1 MVGPVGQRGSARSPY
16 AYVAHLTFSNWS
28 AMVTLV
34 NLPTT
39 DFNDTTMVYDTL
51 NRATQVTTSC
61 QGATINTTSTVFDEA
76 VTVTTPPVG
85 SNSRVIVDGQ
95 ARTVSSERFATPG
108 NTTVPATNTF
118 DDLYRKVVTSY
129 VTYPP
134 DSGYSSTVI
143 LRFEQEAGGPTNRGF
158 KANG

>member
-1 MVGPVGQRGSARSPY
+1 MMGMVGPVGQRGSARSPY

-85 SNSRVIVDGQ
+85 SNSRDRRPAGPDG
-95 ARTVSSERFATPG
+95 V
-108 NTTVPATNTF
+108 
-118 DDLYRKVVTSY
+118 
-129 VTYPP
+129 
-134 DSGYSSTVI
+134 
-143 LRFEQEAGGPTNRGF
+143 
-158 KANG
+158 

>member
-1 MVGPVGQRGSARSPY
+1 
-16 AYVAHLTFSNWS
+16 
-28 AMVTLV
+28 MVTLV

-95 ARTVSSERFATPG
+95 GPTVSSERFATPG
-108 NTTVPATNTF
+108 NTTVPATNTS
-118 DDLYRKVVTSY
+118 DDLYRKVVTSF
-129 VTYPP
+129 VTFPRRP
-134 DSGYSSTVI
+134 NGENVRHPRT
-143 LRFEQEAGGPTNRGF
+143 GPTCRSR
-158 KANG
+158 